1 MPQFNMHD
9 AKTRLSELVAMAERG
24 EEVIIARNGKPVVRM
39 VEALPEPEIASK
51 PTRGAWGLWKG
62 KIHYSD
68 DFDKPDEELI
78 DLFYNGEIFPPD
90 TPKPSGPSE

>member
-24 EEVIIARNGKPVVRM
+24 EEVIIARDGKPAVRI
-39 VEALPEPEIASK
+39 VEIAPEPADAPK
-51 PTRGAWGLWKG
+51 KKRGAFGSMAE
-62 KIHYSD
+62 KIWYSD

-78 DLFYNGEIFPPD
+78 DLFYNGDIFPPE
-90 TPKPSGPSE
+90 PSIAK